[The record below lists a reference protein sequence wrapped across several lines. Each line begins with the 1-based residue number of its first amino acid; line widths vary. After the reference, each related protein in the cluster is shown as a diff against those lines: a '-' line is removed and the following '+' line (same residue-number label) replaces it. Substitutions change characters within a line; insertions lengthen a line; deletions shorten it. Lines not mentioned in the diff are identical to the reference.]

1 MVLTL
6 PLPLYAGS
14 YNTEPRE
21 LIQHLVFWFYPEP
34 YTPEGLNYCRIEMK
48 VCMSKLLLQS
58 QPSFTSLSSVAVQNI
73 KEEIYFLNSSVY
85 IRIKF
90 YN

>member
-6 PLPLYAGS
+6 PLPLFAGS

-21 LIQHLVFWFYPEP
+21 LIQHLVFWFYPEL

-85 IRIKF
+85 I
-90 YN
+90 